1 MYKKRTII
9 AVIPARGG
17 SKGLPGKNIRPL
29 CGRPLIE
36 WTILRALESTLID
49 CVCVTT
55 DSEEIATIARNAGA
69 EVPFLRPPELASDT
83 SPTLAAV
90 DHTLDFYAGV
100 QEREFDYISLLEPTS
115 PLRHP
120 GDIDAML
127 RKLIDSEADFDS
139 IISIGEISEHPTIV
153 KRKSGDTLVPYC
165 PDLPIAS
172 RRQENDAAYF
182 PYGVGYMVRVEAL
195 RRERTFYTKRG
206 TYYEI
211 RRYQN
216 YEIDDLQDFLCVEA
230 IMKNEWKMQ

>member
-1 MYKKRTII
+1 MYKNRTII

-36 WTILRALESTLID
+36 WTILRALESTLVD

-55 DSEEIATIARNAGA
+55 DSEQIATIARKAGA
-69 EVPFLRPPELASDT
+69 EVPFLRPGELASDT

-90 DHTLDFYAGV
+90 EHALEFYARA
-100 QEREFDYISLLEPTS
+100 QQREFDYLALLEPTS

-127 RKLIDSEADFDS
+127 RKLIDGETDFDS
-139 IISIGEISEHPTIV
+139 ITSIGEIAEHPAIV
-153 KRKSGDTLVPYC
+153 KRKLGDTLIPYC
-165 PDLPIAS
+165 PDLPTAS
-172 RRQENDAAYF
+172 RRQDNDAAYF

-195 RRERTFYTKRG
+195 LRERTFYAKRG

-216 YEIDDLQDFLCVEA
+216 FEIDDLQDFLCVEA
-230 IMKNEWKMQ
+230 IMKHEWKVQ